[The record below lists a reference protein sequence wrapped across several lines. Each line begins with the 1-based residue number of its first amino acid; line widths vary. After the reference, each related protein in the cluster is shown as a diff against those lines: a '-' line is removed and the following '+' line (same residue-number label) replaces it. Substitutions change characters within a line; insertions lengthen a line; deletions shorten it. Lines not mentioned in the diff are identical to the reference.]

1 MNYSALNTRC
11 TSKLILRCGPTRPS
25 AVRARTRMAVYK
37 RPRWIEF
44 VDDFPETAERKIQ
57 RYLPR

>member
-1 MNYSALNTRC
+1 
-11 TSKLILRCGPTRPS
+11 
-25 AVRARTRMAVYK
+25 MAAYK
-37 RPRWIEF
+37 TPRWIEF